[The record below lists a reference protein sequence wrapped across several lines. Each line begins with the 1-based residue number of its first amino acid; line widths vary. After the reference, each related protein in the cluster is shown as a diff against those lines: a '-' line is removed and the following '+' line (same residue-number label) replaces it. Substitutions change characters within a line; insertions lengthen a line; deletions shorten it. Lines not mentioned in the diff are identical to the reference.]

1 MGLLDRLFGRRDR
14 SRDGGPTYT
23 RRPTGR
29 LSDDQA
35 LERYRY
41 LLRTAPPDQI
51 EQAHAEAFA
60 QLTPEQRRQGLGQLS
75 AAGGAPPAHPP
86 PHPARAGCRPR
97 VGPPGPTPRA
107 AGRGRPRG
115 PSCAG
120 PAPSSARSAATAL
133 VTALVT

>member
-14 SRDGGPTYT
+14 SRDGGPTFT

-51 EQAHAEAFA
+51 EQAHADAFA
-60 QLTPEQRRQGLGQLS
+60 QLTPEQRRQVLEQLS
-75 AAGGAPPAHPP
+75 ATGERPQGDDARSL
-86 PHPARAGCRPR
+86 ARAATRAEIRRP
-97 VGPPGPTPRA
+97 GTLERA
-107 AGRGRPRG
+107 FGGGSGGGSRHRRGYGGR
-115 PSCAG
+115 S
-120 PAPSSARSAATAL
+120 
-133 VTALVT
+133 